1 MFAAFTRRTSAA
13 LLPTALVSA
22 LTLVGCDARTDE
34 GDCVPGDDAPRCD
47 GQAIATCESGEY
59 PSWILESCDAW
70 VCDESSGRP
79 TCVAPPPQAL
89 RAVGTVDGCTRLF
102 IPATESMPAFP
113 APERTAVPVAA
124 LAQDPEGGSILT
136 AHDIALVDAV
146 PVTAD
151 TRPTAALAAAQGA
164 SLQPHVERAAM
175 AGTQFV
181 RVNERLAYLVEI
193 QDYEG
198 EVDLTEVIL
207 CAEGDRIA
215 TRFAF
220 TPGGV
225 PGRVNV
231 VVATL
236 LDDAEVGRTAPVAL
250 TVE

>member
-1 MFAAFTRRTSAA
+1 
-13 LLPTALVSA
+13 
-22 LTLVGCDARTDE
+22 
-34 GDCVPGDDAPRCD
+34 
-47 GQAIATCESGEY
+47 
-59 PSWILESCDAW
+59 
-70 VCDESSGRP
+70 
-79 TCVAPPPQAL
+79 
-89 RAVGTVDGCTRLF
+89 
-102 IPATESMPAFP
+102 
-113 APERTAVPVAA
+113 
-124 LAQDPEGGSILT
+124 
-136 AHDIALVDAV
+136 
-146 PVTAD
+146 
-151 TRPTAALAAAQGA
+151 
-164 SLQPHVERAAM
+164 M